1 MAKRLTYT
9 KKQFKTEFAKLI
21 ESISIPSSLQNAEI
35 IKRYS
40 ELFSFI
46 EPYIPNKLFRFR
58 KCNIDSI
65 ISFEQNTIPVC
76 TASRFPDKFDSTI
89 YYDHKSLLNR
99 VRNVYDKFMP
109 IVLLAL
115 KTNSSAFPL
124 NPMTSKILEL
134 IQNSK
139 SDGEILESLWP
150 EYKSLL
156 SEWKNYITAQ
166 ELWPRANKMTKMAC
180 FTETVKSKF
189 MWNSYANGY
198 TGFALEYDFRG
209 WRSLTINNHAV
220 MLFPVIYSSHK
231 YDATEMIDRLAG
243 QNYLEYYNVPESIK
257 KQYATTNP
265 IDHLFFQR
273 IYLYKDKT
281 EYSHEKE
288 WRLLDVEP
296 LNTSEAKE
304 DFFEIKDSNC
314 LKAIYYG
321 PEMEPRY
328 KSHLREIA
336 KQKGIKE
343 YDVALDT
350 NSQKYALAIIPI

>member
-46 EPYIPNKLFRFR
+46 ESYIPNKLFRFR

-124 NPMTSKILEL
+124 NPMTPNCS
-134 IQNSK
+134 
-139 SDGEILESLWP
+139 G
-150 EYKSLL
+150 
-156 SEWKNYITAQ
+156 
-166 ELWPRANKMTKMAC
+166 
-180 FTETVKSKF
+180 VKSF
-189 MWNSYANGY
+189 
-198 TGFALEYDFRG
+198 
-209 WRSLTINNHAV
+209 
-220 MLFPVIYSSHK
+220 
-231 YDATEMIDRLAG
+231 
-243 QNYLEYYNVPESIK
+243 
-257 KQYATTNP
+257 
-265 IDHLFFQR
+265 
-273 IYLYKDKT
+273 
-281 EYSHEKE
+281 
-288 WRLLDVEP
+288 
-296 LNTSEAKE
+296 
-304 DFFEIKDSNC
+304 
-314 LKAIYYG
+314 
-321 PEMEPRY
+321 
-328 KSHLREIA
+328 
-336 KQKGIKE
+336 
-343 YDVALDT
+343 
-350 NSQKYALAIIPI
+350 